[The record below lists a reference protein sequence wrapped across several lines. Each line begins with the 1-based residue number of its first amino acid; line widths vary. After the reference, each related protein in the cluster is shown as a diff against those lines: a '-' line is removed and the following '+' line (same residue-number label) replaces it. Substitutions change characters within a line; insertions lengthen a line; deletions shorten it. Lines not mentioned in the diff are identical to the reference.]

1 YSPDVPLL
9 APRNRNQKI
18 SCRPNPAAQQK
29 TGNQYGKELM
39 KVRKWP
45 LGNPHANNTQN
56 KKTEK
61 QITEHSKKQINDV

>member
-1 YSPDVPLL
+1 M
-9 APRNRNQKI
+9 
-18 SCRPNPAAQQK
+18 
-29 TGNQYGKELM
+29 M

-45 LGNPHANNTQN
+45 LGNPHSNNRQN